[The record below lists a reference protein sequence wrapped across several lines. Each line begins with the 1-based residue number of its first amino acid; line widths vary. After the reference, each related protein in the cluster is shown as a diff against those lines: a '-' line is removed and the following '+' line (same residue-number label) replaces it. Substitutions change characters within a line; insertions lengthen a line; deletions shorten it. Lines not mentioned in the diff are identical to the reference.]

1 MKWLIWIPVVVLG
14 LVWWMRHSKNAQKR
28 ANRG

>member
-1 MKWLIWIPVVVLG
+1 MKWLIWIPVVLLG
-14 LVWWMRHSKNAQKR
+14 AFWWMRHSKNAAKR